1 MFFIGTHIDPS
12 TQTAVFAVIRKTLKN
27 VRNHY
32 QVVDVQQ
39 APADQAARIAGL
51 PHQCH
56 QQKAVYMT
64 PSAAKPMICLAHRGA
79 SGHAPEN
86 TLAAFQKAVE
96 LGADWIE
103 LDVFAVENTLVVI
116 HDNRLERTTN
126 GTGYVMTSSVD
137 YLRSLDAGNGQQI
150 PLLPEVLELAAGKTK
165 VNIEL
170 KGPGTAGPVAAL
182 VEFYVKNHGRRY
194 EDFLVSSFD
203 HRQVKKAKALC
214 CPDLPVAPNLT
225 GPPLDLDRLAAG
237 LSPFSIHLDADF
249 VTAEL
254 VDEIHGLGCP
264 AFVFTANT
272 VEEIKRLRDMGV
284 DGVFTNFPERV
295 KQAG

>member
-1 MFFIGTHIDPS
+1 
-12 TQTAVFAVIRKTLKN
+12 
-27 VRNHY
+27 
-32 QVVDVQQ
+32 
-39 APADQAARIAGL
+39 
-51 PHQCH
+51 
-56 QQKAVYMT
+56 
-64 PSAAKPMICLAHRGA
+64 MICLAHRGA

-86 TLAAFQKAVE
+86 TLAAFEKAVE

-103 LDVFAVENTLVVI
+103 LDVFAVENALVVI

-126 GTGYVMTSSVD
+126 GAGYVMTSSVA
-137 YLRSLDAGNGQQI
+137 YLRSLDAGNGQKI
-150 PLLPEVLELAAGKTK
+150 PLLSEVLELAAGKIK

-182 VEFYVKNHGRRY
+182 IEFYVKNQGRQY
-194 EDFLVSSFD
+194 ADFLVSSFD
-203 HRQVKKAKALC
+203 HRQVKKAKTLC
-214 CPDLPVAPNLT
+214 PGLPIAPNLT
-225 GPPLDLDRLAAG
+225 GPPLNLDRLVAD
-237 LSPFSIHLDADF
+237 LSPFSIHVDADF
-249 VTAEL
+249 VTTEL